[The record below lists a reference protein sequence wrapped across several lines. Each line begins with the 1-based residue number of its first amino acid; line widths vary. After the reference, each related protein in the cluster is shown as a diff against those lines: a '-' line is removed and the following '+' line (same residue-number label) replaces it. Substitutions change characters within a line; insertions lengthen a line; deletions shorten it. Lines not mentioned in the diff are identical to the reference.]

1 MWFFGCLLALSLTWF
16 IWYPVGRLL
25 AGLAPARIRPAAQ
38 LYFSPA
44 LGLAV
49 FALLAGVSCWLVP
62 LSTLPCGLLLLVLG
76 FLAWWRLPDR
86 GRTLHC
92 VLLLSVTTIFSSYP
106 ILAQILRF
114 DGYNPFNDTY
124 TYLEHAQWLQDH
136 AFRET
141 ARPSGFYPA
150 ATQIAIYQ
158 RLQERMGASFMLA
171 WLQSAFGF
179 RWSYEVYPVLAGA
192 LLTAG
197 AWAMAG
203 VLAYFTRCSRVLAI
217 LIGTLAV
224 TLPGGFRFGAVHG
237 FLPQT
242 AGLTFAIITLFLFAF
257 WLAKSDPPGRRQSV
271 VTVFVVAVPLAAG
284 TACYFALLPF
294 VGLSLLF
301 TFGVVFWLRRP
312 HLLHLTRRLFLLAA
326 VTLLL
331 LHIETLRAYS
341 AILFNMTANVGT
353 PVGWKLSEYT
363 GHALGMYSGAWET
376 PYWALGGPILSISAG
391 FLLLA
396 AGLWHVLRQ
405 RVAWPYLPGFAAFC
419 GLGVL
424 LFIKFR
430 YFTPLPPGWVIG
442 QGSSWS
448 AFKAIGWLGPL
459 ILILCG
465 IGLVRTLAWLRSPR
479 LVSAGIIAIILGFSL
494 AANHTEA
501 ARSTAGFRE
510 STGASERPY
519 ETLLDLRRFLEST
532 PSETVLNLDI
542 PPEGQKLRQLL
553 VYFLR
558 DHRLASDWST
568 DGYIG
573 SALADNE
580 RTRPAP
586 VGSPRLYLN
595 AGTRPQNLPTF
606 GRITVDLES
615 RDYVGIKSTKATYGR
630 EEDQS
635 GWWHWVDNRIEFSCA
650 VHIKSP
656 ATINPTVWLYP
667 VDAATVL
674 YCEISLGDQP
684 VKVLPVKLALDGRSV
699 SLPPISVT
707 AEASETL
714 NISFYTLVP
723 ARELSRGD
731 PRQVTFM
738 LKNLTLAIA
747 TAGAE

>member
-1 MWFFGCLLALSLTWF
+1 MWFLGCLLVLSLTWF

-25 AGLAPARIRPAAQ
+25 AGLAPARIRPAAR

-62 LSTLPCGLLLLVLG
+62 LSSLPCGLLLLGLG
-76 FLAWWRLPDR
+76 SLAWWRLPDR
-86 GRTLHC
+86 GRTLQC
-92 VLLLSVTTIFSSYP
+92 VLMLSVATVFSSYP
-106 ILAQILRF
+106 ILAQIQRF

-136 AFRET
+136 AFRE
-141 ARPSGFYPA
+141 AAKPSGFQPA

-171 WLQSAFGF
+171 WLQSALGF

-192 LLTAG
+192 LLTGG

-203 VLAYFTRCSRVLAI
+203 ILAYFTRCNRVLAI

-224 TLPGGFRFGAVHG
+224 TLPGGFRFGAIYG

-242 AGLTFAIITLFLFAF
+242 AGLTFAIVTLLLFAV
-257 WLAKSDPPGRRQSV
+257 WLAQPCAANTKRSTWS
-271 VTVFVVAVPLAAG
+271 TLAIAVPLAAG
-284 TACYFALLPF
+284 TACYFALLP
-294 VGLSLLF
+294 VVALSMLATAMGVLWLQRPSLLPF
-301 TFGVVFWLRRP
+301 TKQ
-312 HLLHLTRRLFLLAA
+312 LFLLTG

-331 LHIETLRAYS
+331 LNIETLRAYS

-353 PVGWKLSEYT
+353 PIGWKLSEFV
-363 GHALGMYSGAWET
+363 GHALGMYPGAWET
-376 PYWALGGPILSISAG
+376 PYWVLGGPILSICAG
-391 FLLLA
+391 LLLLA
-396 AGLWHVLRQ
+396 IGLWRLLRQ
-405 RVAWPYLPGFAAFC
+405 RTAWVHVVGFAAFC
-419 GLGVL
+419 GIGAL
-424 LFIKFR
+424 LFVKFHF
-430 YFTPLPPGWVIG
+430 FTPLPPGWVVG

-448 AFKAIGWLGPL
+448 AYKAIGWLGPV
-459 ILILCG
+459 IIILCG
-465 IGLVRTLAWLRSPR
+465 IGLVSMLRWLRSPR
-479 LVSAGIIAIILGFSL
+479 FVSAVLLVVMLGFTI
-494 AANHTEA
+494 AANHADAERA
-501 ARSTAGFRE
+501 IAGFRDL
-510 STGASERPY
+510 SGSPERPY
-519 ETLLDLRRFLEST
+519 ETLLALRRFLDAT
-532 PSETVLNLDI
+532 PPNQVLNLDI
-542 PPEGQKLRQLL
+542 PPEGHKLRQLL

-573 SALADNE
+573 SGLPDNE

-595 AGTRPQNLPTF
+595 AGTKPQNLPTF

-635 GWWHWVDNRIEFSCA
+635 GWWYWVDNRIEFLFA
-650 VHIKSP
+650 VQIKSP
-656 ATINPTVWLYP
+656 ATISPSVWLYP
-667 VDAATVL
+667 VDATTVL
-674 YCEISLGDQP
+674 YCEISLGDRP
-684 VKVLPVKLALDGRSV
+684 VKVFPVKLASDGRCV
-699 SLPPISVT
+699 GLPPIPVK
-707 AEASETL
+707 AEVSETL
-714 NISFYTLVP
+714 KISFYTLAP
-723 ARELSRGD
+723 ARELGRGD

-738 LKNLTLAIA
+738 LKNLTFAISPV
-747 TAGAE
+747 GAE